1 MPLSTLV
8 QRFRHAAGLRPG
20 AEPAVSTP
28 ADVEAAR
35 TRARRRLIGMLVLV
49 GVGMVVFPTFLET
62 QPRPVARDVAVR
74 VAGMTPESATP
85 SAGPLTAGGQVVPA
99 APPAGP
105 VGPAVLPESLP
116 SPEPAAVT
124 EPTQTAT
131 PQPVARLEEA
141 PPSTVNAP
149 SVPASVATPKP
160 APKPEPQAA
169 PKAEPKPEP
178 KPEPKAAAKVEAK
191 PAAKPAEPTSNER
204 FVVQFGAFAD
214 PQSAREARQKLER
227 LGIKTYAQEVDT
239 SAGKRTRVRM
249 GPYTSRSEAEKA
261 LAALRKAGL
270 DGKVLTL

>member
-74 VAGMTPESATP
+74 VAGVTPESATP

-99 APPAGP
+99 APQAAP
-105 VGPAVLPESLP
+105 VGPAVPPESLP
-116 SPEPAAVT
+116 SPEPAAAT
-124 EPTQTAT
+124 EPTQSAT
-131 PQPVARLEEA
+131 PQPESRVEDA
-141 PPSTVNAP
+141 PPA
-149 SVPASVATPKP
+149 PKP
-160 APKPEPQAA
+160 APKPEPK
-169 PKAEPKPEP
+169 PTPKPEP
-178 KPEPKAAAKVEAK
+178 KPAPKPEPKVAAKVEAK

-249 GPYTSRSEAEKA
+249 GPYTSRSEADKA

>member
-74 VAGMTPESATP
+74 VAGVTPESATP
-85 SAGPLTAGGQVVPA
+85 SAGPLTAGGRVVPVAPA
-99 APPAGP
+99 APVVA
-105 VGPAVLPESLP
+105 PESPP
-116 SPEPAAVT
+116 SPEPAVT
-124 EPTQTAT
+124 APPAPVAT
-131 PQPVARLEEA
+131 PQPTPTAEA
-141 PPSTVNAP
+141 PAP
-149 SVPASVATPKP
+149 VVVSKPEPKPTPKPEPKP
-160 APKPEPQAA
+160 APKPEP
-169 PKAEPKPEP
+169 KV
-178 KPEPKAAAKVEAK
+178 AAKVEVK
-191 PAAKPAEPTSNER
+191 STAKPAEPTSNER

>member
-99 APPAGP
+99 APQAAP
-105 VGPAVLPESLP
+105 VGPAVPPESLP
-116 SPEPAAVT
+116 SPEPAAAT
-124 EPTQTAT
+124 EPTQSAM
-131 PQPVARLEEA
+131 PQPEARVEDA
-141 PPSTVNAP
+141 PPA
-149 SVPASVATPKP
+149 PKP
-160 APKPEPQAA
+160 APKPEPK
-169 PKAEPKPEP
+169 PTPKPEP
-178 KPEPKAAAKVEAK
+178 KVAAKVEAK

>member
-1 MPLSTLV
+1 
-8 QRFRHAAGLRPG
+8 
-20 AEPAVSTP
+20 
-28 ADVEAAR
+28 
-35 TRARRRLIGMLVLV
+35 MLVLV
-49 GVGMVVFPTFLET
+49 GRGMVVFPTFLET

-74 VAGMTPESATP
+74 VAGVTPESAIP

-116 SPEPAAVT
+116 SPEPAAAT
-124 EPTQTAT
+124 EPTQSAM
-131 PQPVARLEEA
+131 PQPEARVEDA
-141 PPSTVNAP
+141 PPA
-149 SVPASVATPKP
+149 PKP
-160 APKPEPQAA
+160 APKPEPK
-169 PKAEPKPEP
+169 PTPKPEP
-178 KPEPKAAAKVEAK
+178 KPAPKPEPKVAAKVEAK
-191 PAAKPAEPTSNER
+191 PVAKPAEPISNER

>member
-35 TRARRRLIGMLVLV
+35 IRARRRLIGMLVLV

-62 QPRPVARDVAVR
+62 QPRPVSRDVSVR
-74 VAGMTPESATP
+74 VAGVTPDSATP
-85 SAGPLTAGGQVVPA
+85 SVGPLAAGGRVTQAVPPVVPA
-99 APPAGP
+99 VP
-105 VGPAVLPESLP
+105 VVPPESPP
-116 SPEPAAVT
+116 SPEPAVAA
-124 EPTQTAT
+124 EPAPVAT
-131 PQPVARLEEA
+131 PQPTPKAEA
-141 PPSTVNAP
+141 PAP
-149 SVPASVATPKP
+149 AVVPKTEPKP
-160 APKPEPQAA
+160 APKPEPK
-169 PKAEPKPEP
+169 PVPKPEP
-178 KPEPKAAAKVEAK
+178 KVASKVEAK
-191 PAAKPAEPTSNER
+191 PTPAPKPAEPVSNER

-214 PQSAREARQKLER
+214 PKSAREARQKLER

-249 GPYTSRSEAEKA
+249 GPYTSRSEADKA

>member
-8 QRFRHAAGLRPG
+8 QRFRHAAGFRPG

-62 QPRPVARDVAVR
+62 QPRPVSRDVSVR
-74 VAGMTPESATP
+74 VAGVTPDSAAP
-85 SAGPLTAGGQVVPA
+85 SAGPLAAGGRVTPAAPVVPA
-99 APPAGP
+99 EP
-105 VGPAVLPESLP
+105 VVTPEVPP
-116 SPEPAAVT
+116 SPEPAVAA
-124 EPTQTAT
+124 EPAPVAA
-131 PQPVARLEEA
+131 PQPTPRAEA
-141 PPSTVNAP
+141 PAP
-149 SVPASVATPKP
+149 AVAPKPEPRPTHKPEPKP
-160 APKPEPQAA
+160 APKPEPKVAS
-169 PKAEPKPEP
+169 
-178 KPEPKAAAKVEAK
+178 KVEAK
-191 PAAKPAEPTSNER
+191 PTPAPKPAEPVSNER

-227 LGIKTYAQEVDT
+227 LGIKTYAQEVST
-239 SAGKRTRVRM
+239 PAGKRTRVRM
-249 GPYTSRSEAEKA
+249 GPYTSRTEADKA

>member
-1 MPLSTLV
+1 
-8 QRFRHAAGLRPG
+8 
-20 AEPAVSTP
+20 
-28 ADVEAAR
+28 
-35 TRARRRLIGMLVLV
+35 MLVLV

-74 VAGMTPESATP
+74 VAGVTPESAIP

-116 SPEPAAVT
+116 SPEPAAAT

-149 SVPASVATPKP
+149 SVSASVATPKP

-169 PKAEPKPEP
+169 PQPAPKAEPKPKPKPKPEP

>member
-85 SAGPLTAGGQVVPA
+85 SAGPLAAVGRVVPA
-99 APPAGP
+99 APSAGP
-105 VGPAVLPESLP
+105 VVPAVPPQSLP
-116 SPEPAAVT
+116 SPEPAVAT

-131 PQPVARLEEA
+131 PQPAARVEET
-141 PPSTVNAP
+141 PP
-149 SVPASVATPKP
+149 TPKP

-169 PKAEPKPEP
+169 PKAAPKPAAKAEPKPEP
-178 KPEPKAAAKVEAK
+178 KVAAKVEAK
-191 PAAKPAEPTSNER
+191 PTAKPAEPTSNER

-239 SAGKRTRVRM
+239 PAGKRTRVRM
-249 GPYTSRSEAEKA
+249 GPYTSRTEADKA